1 VSTTC
6 GIHGID
12 TSSGRCARCDAERT
26 RTISLTLTSGQY
38 DALAMAAFEGADS
51 PDMASARDALEQ
63 AWAEQDAVHF
73 RSDDQAD
80 EAGPGGTPK
89 VTIRLTTEISGEW
102 VSNEVVAYTVRQL
115 AAAMAGQ
122 AQRGRQRGRQ
132 GGNVTA
138 KPAAPDEGPG
148 AAGRV

>member
-1 VSTTC
+1 VS
-6 GIHGID
+6 
-12 TSSGRCARCDAERT
+12 A
-26 RTISLTLTSGQY
+26 RTITLTLTSGQY

-89 VTIRLTTEISGEW
+89 VTIRLVTEISGEW

-115 AAAMAGQ
+115 AAAMAGKL
-122 AQRGRQRGRQ
+122 
-132 GGNVTA
+132 NE
-138 KPAAPDEGPG
+138 AANEAGKEGM
-148 AAGRV
+148 

>member
-1 VSTTC
+1 MTTC
-6 GIHGID
+6 GIHGTD

-26 RTISLTLTSGQY
+26 RTITLTLTSGQY

-89 VTIRLTTEISGEW
+89 VTIRLVTEISGEW

-115 AAAMAGQ
+115 AAAMAGKL
-122 AQRGRQRGRQ
+122 
-132 GGNVTA
+132 NE
-138 KPAAPDEGPG
+138 AANEAGKEGM
-148 AAGRV
+148 

>member
-1 VSTTC
+1 VTTC
-6 GIHGID
+6 GIHGTD

-26 RTISLTLTSGQY
+26 RTITLTLTSGQY

-51 PDMASARDALEQ
+51 PDMARARDALEQ

-89 VTIRLTTEISGEW
+89 VTIRLVTEISGEW

-115 AAAMAGQ
+115 AAAMAGKL
-122 AQRGRQRGRQ
+122 
-132 GGNVTA
+132 NE
-138 KPAAPDEGPG
+138 AANEAGKEGM
-148 AAGRV
+148 

>member
-1 VSTTC
+1 VTTC
-6 GIHGID
+6 GIHGTD

-26 RTISLTLTSGQY
+26 RTITLTLTSGQY

-51 PDMASARDALEQ
+51 PDMARARDALEQ

-115 AAAMAGQ
+115 AAAMAGKL
-122 AQRGRQRGRQ
+122 
-132 GGNVTA
+132 NE
-138 KPAAPDEGPG
+138 AANEAGKEGM
-148 AAGRV
+148 

>member
-1 VSTTC
+1 VTTC
-6 GIHGID
+6 GIHGTD

-26 RTISLTLTSGQY
+26 RTITLTLTSGQY

-89 VTIRLTTEISGEW
+89 VTIRLVTEISGEW

-115 AAAMAGQ
+115 AAAMAGKL
-122 AQRGRQRGRQ
+122 
-132 GGNVTA
+132 NE
-138 KPAAPDEGPG
+138 AANEAGKEGM
-148 AAGRV
+148 